1 VIDLI
6 SSIRC
11 AGGNSYHSAMNL
23 RLKP

>member
-1 VIDLI
+1 VIDLV